1 MRDPI
6 TADLLAYHGARL
18 ADAGHPDNMDDLA
31 HALGYRVIHG
41 RTSLLSNPKE
51 ITLARGLPRRARRV
65 VLAHELSHG
74 VMRERVPDD
83 PDAPSYED
91 VIRHYHVSVPDMD
104 SHLELMAVA
113 GGDEFA
119 MPPALVNAVL
129 DQCDWTARAV
139 LELANFAQVPLKD
152 ALRRVVL
159 FDESRR
165 IAGFISAGGFIQHA
179 ESHLM
184 HLPVWKG
191 DRVPEPHILL
201 GEGVSVF
208 RVPHR
213 PGQLI
218 VLITVGQFEAA

>member
-18 ADAGHPDNMDDLA
+18 ADAGNPDNMDDLA

-51 ITLARGLPRRARRV
+51 ITLARGLSRRARRV
-65 VLAHELSHG
+65 ELAHELSHG
-74 VMRERVPDD
+74 ITRERDEDD

-104 SHLELMAVA
+104 GHLELMAVA

-119 MPPALVNAVL
+119 MPPELVHAVL
-129 DQCDWTARAV
+129 EQCDWTARAV
-139 LELANFAQVPLKD
+139 FKLADFAQVPLKD
-152 ALRRVVL
+152 ALRRLVL

-179 ESHLM
+179 ESHLLR
-184 HLPVWKG
+184 LPVWKG
-191 DRVPEPHILL
+191 HRVPEPHILL
-201 GEGVSVF
+201 GNGVSVY

-213 PGQLI
+213 PGMIIALT
-218 VLITVGQFEAA
+218 TVGQFEAA